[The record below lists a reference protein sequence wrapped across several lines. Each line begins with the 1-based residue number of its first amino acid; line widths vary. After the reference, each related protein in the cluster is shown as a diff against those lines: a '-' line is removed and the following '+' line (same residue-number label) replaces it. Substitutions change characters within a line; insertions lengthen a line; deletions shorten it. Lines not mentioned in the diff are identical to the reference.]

1 MTRFPA
7 PEVYV
12 IKELADFLQGL
23 PVGHKFLKWIAD
35 MKIVLKEH
43 KFAGE
48 LVKKGQIP
56 NYYVEKFG
64 VNNLY
69 RYDHPEGH
77 RSCYTVVNGC
87 PYILDI
93 MDHGEYDLRF
103 GYHTT

>member
-12 IKELADFLQGL
+12 IKELADSLQAL
-23 PVGHKFLKWIAD
+23 PAGHKFHKWLAD
-35 MKIVLKEH
+35 MKVVLTEH
-43 KFAGE
+43 KFSGE
-48 LVKKGQIP
+48 LIKKNQIP
-56 NYYVEKFG
+56 SFYIERFG

-69 RYDHPEGH
+69 RYSHPEGF
-77 RSCYTVVNGC
+77 RSCYTVINGC

-103 GYHTT
+103 GYGTT